1 MNKNPRTIPQIVVD
15 AVAREYPWPVDLTQI
30 QNQTTMV
37 SFGRTTMYYIVD
49 NTRTRIVDVQVD

>member
-1 MNKNPRTIPQIVVD
+1 MKTNPRTIPQIVLI
-15 AVAREYPWPVDLTQI
+15 AVANECPAYATLTQT
-30 QNQTTMV
+30 QDQTTMV

>member
-15 AVAREYPWPVDLTQI
+15 AVARECPAYATLTQT

>member
-1 MNKNPRTIPQIVVD
+1 MNTNPRTIPQIVID
-15 AVAREYPWPVDLTQI
+15 AVARECPWPRDLTQI

-49 NTRTRIVDVQVD
+49 NTRTRIVNVQID